1 VSFWQREG
9 GGGWL
14 REDEKLG
21 FLGFLSFSNAP
32 PQIFSALASKFSS
45 LFIDKNIIVFQML
58 GETSVFDLK
67 KKKQAISMSA
77 QRENQ

>member
-21 FLGFLSFSNAP
+21 FLGFLSFSDAP
-32 PQIFSALASKFSS
+32 HKFSPP
-45 LFIDKNIIVFQML
+45 LPQNFL
-58 GETSVFDLK
+58 PYL
-67 KKKQAISMSA
+67 
-77 QRENQ
+77 